1 MGTLTDL
8 GSEAS
13 GGGFRPG
20 GSLARLLGWRLA
32 ERPAFPFLW
41 VEEEGPWTI
50 RQLAAEA
57 VRIQQ
62 ELEDCSVGPGS
73 LVLIRLG
80 NDQRFLPS
88 LMATWGLGA
97 TAVTMHPAA
106 PAAEV
111 ARVVETMVPV
121 AVVAAVTDDALG
133 AITLPVVRVE
143 AGPADGG
150 EGVGTEPFT
159 PPDEDRVPGRAPA
172 LVLLTSGSS
181 GAPKGVVLSHDN
193 AWANLAATVSAF
205 RSKAGP
211 TPLSDRRRPPNLIA
225 NPLSHSGGVVRLLL
239 GLYVGR
245 GIVMLRKFDAIAALR
260 AVRRHGI
267 DNLTINPTMLRMLLE
282 DLPADASLDPV
293 RYVSSGTAP
302 LPEALRLRFEDRF
315 GVPVLQ
321 SYGQTET
328 FGAVAIENARDVL
341 GGRRRPGSVG
351 RVLPAIE
358 LRILGED
365 GEEVPVGTP
374 GEICVISPA
383 STQRYLGTDAVP
395 VGEDGWLHT
404 GDLGRLDADGYLFI
418 VGRKRDIII
427 CGGFNIVPEE
437 LEAALAVDEAVR
449 AAAVFGL
456 PDERLGEIPVALVE
470 SDDDAEAVLRRVGGV
485 VSAYKRPRK
494 LFVVDHIP
502 RLPNG
507 KVDKVSSQAMAA
519 ALVIA

>member
-1 MGTLTDL
+1 LTGL
-8 GSEAS
+8 GSEPP
-13 GGGFRPG
+13 GGRFRPG
-20 GSLARLLGWRLA
+20 GSLARLLAWRLS
-32 ERPAFPFLW
+32 ERPGFPFLW

-50 RQLAAEA
+50 GQVAAQA
-57 VRIQQ
+57 VRIRQQ
-62 ELEDCSVGPGS
+62 LEDCSVGPGS
-73 LVLIRLG
+73 LVLVRLG
-80 NDQRFLPS
+80 NDERFLPS
-88 LMATWGLGA
+88 LMATWALGA
-97 TAVTMHPAA
+97 TPVTMHPAA

-111 ARVVETMVPV
+111 ARVVETMAPV
-121 AVVAAVTDDALG
+121 AVLAAVTDDALG
-133 AITLPVVRVE
+133 AIALPVVRVE
-143 AGPADGG
+143 ACPADGG
-150 EGVGTEPFT
+150 EGVGTEAFAA
-159 PPDEDRVPGRAPA
+159 PDEDQVPGQAPA

-205 RSKAGP
+205 RSEAGP
-211 TPLSDRRRPPNLIA
+211 TPLSDRQRPPNLIA

-245 GIVMLRKFDAIAALR
+245 GIVMLRKFDANAALR
-260 AVRRHGI
+260 AVGRHGI

-282 DLPADASLDPV
+282 DLPADTTLEPV

-302 LPEALRLRFEDRF
+302 LPEALRVRFEDRF

-341 GGRRRPGSVG
+341 AGRRRPGSVG
-351 RVLPAIE
+351 RVLPAIH
-358 LRILGED
+358 LRILGDD
-365 GEEVPVGTP
+365 GEEVPLGTP

-395 VGEDGWLHT
+395 IGEDGWLHT

-470 SDDDAEAVLRRVGGV
+470 TDDDAEAVLRRVGGV
-485 VSAYKRPRK
+485 VSSYKRPRK

-507 KVDKVSSQAMAA
+507 KVDKVNGQAMAA
-519 ALVIA
+519 ALVTA